1 MKPTLRLSHQLFL
14 VLATV
19 SIVAIAASAW
29 FHARMLERGFVR
41 YLNALESDRLD
52 ALAGAV
58 ARTIRAGDIDAAA
71 KEWRRLLGQ
80 AARRTGKPGAAFE
93 DLFGLGADETAERST
108 RGRKSPPDALRFNPR
123 ASLIAIDGR
132 VLAGPAAAPGALI
145 RDVNIDGQAVA
156 RIALAPL
163 RGATDDRDIAFLREQ
178 RMNIV
183 WMAIA
188 AAIVCIVLA
197 ALLAGWWSR
206 RLGAVTM
213 SAARIARGDLSAR
226 VTVSGHDEIS
236 ILAESVN
243 TMATA
248 LANMEG
254 TRRKWLADVA
264 HELRTPLTTLKG
276 EIEAMQDGVRTFD
289 RVALGSLHEDV
300 NRLARL
306 TDDLHQLAVADLGG
320 LKLHREP
327 IDLAALMDRAAERWR
342 SRFDAAGIALSVDAP
357 NPQVVTIDADR
368 IAQVLDNLFANSL
381 RYTDRP
387 GRLDVSSR
395 GIAGAHRIVFA
406 DSSPGLTSEEFRQL
420 FTPLFRADTGHRRA
434 KGGSGLGLALSKA
447 IIEAHGGSMEAR
459 ASSLGGVQM
468 QIELPSR

>member
-14 VLATV
+14 VLATA

-29 FHARMLERGFVR
+29 FHARALERGFLR
-41 YLNALESDRLD
+41 YLEALESDRLD

-58 ARTIRAGDIDAAA
+58 ARTIRAGGIDAAA

-80 AARRTGKPGAAFE
+80 AARRTGRPGAAFE
-93 DLFGLGADETAERST
+93 DFFGPGADETPERST
-108 RGRKSPPDALRFNPR
+108 RGKKSALDALRFNPR
-123 ASLIAIDGR
+123 ASLVAIDGR

-145 RDVNIDGQAVA
+145 RDVNIDGQPVA
-156 RIALAPL
+156 RIVLAPL
-163 RGATDDRDIAFLREQ
+163 RGATEDRDLAFLREQ

-188 AAIVCIVLA
+188 AAIICIVLA

-213 SAARIARGDLSAR
+213 SAARIAQGDLSAR
-226 VTVSGHDEIS
+226 ITVSGHDEIS
-236 ILAESVN
+236 VLAANVN
-243 TMATA
+243 TMAAA

-254 TRRKWLADVA
+254 SRRKWLADVA

-276 EIEAMQDGVRTFD
+276 EIEALEDGVRTFD
-289 RVALGSLHEDV
+289 SAALGSLHEDV
-300 NRLARL
+300 HRLTRL
-306 TDDLHQLAVADLGG
+306 TDDLHQLAIADLGA
-320 LKLHREP
+320 LKVRREP
-327 IDLAALMDRAAERWR
+327 DDLGALIERTADRWR
-342 SRFDAAGIALSVDAP
+342 ERFDAAGIALSIDAP
-357 NPQVVTIDADR
+357 RPHRATFDADR

-387 GRLDVSSR
+387 GRLNVSAR
-395 GIAGAHRIVFA
+395 DIGGTPRIVFA
-406 DSSPGLTSEEFRQL
+406 DSPPGLTSEELRQL
-420 FTPLFRADTGHRRA
+420 FTPLYRAGGSRHRA

-447 IIEAHGGSMEAR
+447 IIETHGGSMQAS

-468 QIELPSR
+468 LIVLPAQ